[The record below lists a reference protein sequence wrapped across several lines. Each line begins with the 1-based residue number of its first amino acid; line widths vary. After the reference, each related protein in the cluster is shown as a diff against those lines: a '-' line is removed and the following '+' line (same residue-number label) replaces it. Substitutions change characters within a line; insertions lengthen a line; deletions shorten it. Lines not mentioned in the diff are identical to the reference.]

1 MRIAGTSY
9 TDSMVAQI
17 NLLAAQQYKL
27 QNQASTGQ
35 RIQTPEDDPAG
46 MQQALNLQAESSN
59 VAQYAQNISTL
70 QARSDAGYSVLQQI
84 QTISNRAGEIATSAD
99 GTTSPQTMQSYATEV
114 SQLIQQAAQLMNT
127 KDGDQYLF
135 GGTASGQPPFVVT
148 QDANGNVTG
157 VAYQGNTSV
166 AQGQIGD
173 NTTLSADVPGENN
186 SGSGPRGL
194 VSDSRYG
201 ADLFNHLISL
211 QNDLLAGN
219 TTAVS
224 TTDQPALT
232 KDEDNVAY
240 QVANYGSVQAQ
251 LNMAA
256 SMSSTRTTSL
266 SQSLNNVA
274 GADMAQT
281 LSQLTQANSAYQAA
295 LESASTIMQLKQ
307 SLLAY
312 LP

>member
-9 TDSMVAQI
+9 NDSMVAQI

-27 QNQASTGQ
+27 QNQASSGQ

-59 VAQYAQNISTL
+59 VAQFTENISTL
-70 QARSDAGYSVLQQI
+70 QARSNTGYGVLQQI
-84 QTISNRAGEIATSAD
+84 QTLSSRAGEIATTVD
-99 GTTSPQTMQSYATEV
+99 GTTSPQTTQTYAAEV
-114 SQLIQQAAQLMNT
+114 TQLIQQAAQLMNT

-157 VAYQGNTSV
+157 VNYQGNTSV
-166 AQGQIGD
+166 AQSQIGD
-173 NTTLSADVPGENN
+173 NTTLSADVPGENT

-219 TTAVS
+219 STAVS
-224 TTDQPALT
+224 TTDQPSLS

-240 QVANYGSVQAQ
+240 QVANYGAVQAQ
-251 LNMAA
+251 LKMAS
-256 SMSSTRTTSL
+256 SMASTRTTSL
-266 SQSLNNVA
+266 AQNLNTVA
-274 GADMAQT
+274 GADLAQT
-281 LSQLTQANSAYQAA
+281 LSQLTQANNAYQAA
-295 LESASTIMQLKQ
+295 LQSASALMQLRQ

>member
-59 VAQYAQNISTL
+59 VAQYARNISTL

-127 KDGDQYLF
+127 QDGDQYLF

-157 VAYQGNTSV
+157 VDYQGNTSV
-166 AQGQIGD
+166 ARSQIGD
-173 NTTLSADVPGENN
+173 DTTLSVDVPGENN

-240 QVANYGSVQAQ
+240 QVANYGAVQAQ

-256 SMSSTRTTSL
+256 SMAGTRTTSL

-281 LSQLTQANSAYQAA
+281 LSQLTQANNAYQAA
-295 LESASTIMQLKQ
+295 LQSAATLMQLKQ